1 MASRLLDVTLKLA
14 STHPI
19 NGLLTLDDTVTAAL
33 TYDDTG
39 VTTNTASIATGSE
52 TVIIAAS
59 DASINYVYIKN
70 TDTTNIVVVK
80 TDAPVAHM
88 DLGPGEFT
96 FFPLKGS
103 VGVEVIATV
112 APCIIDY
119 ITFKKA

>member
-1 MASRLLDVTLKLA
+1 MASRLRDVRLKLT

-19 NGLLTLDDTVTAAL
+19 NGLLTVDDKVTAAL

-59 DASINYVYIKN
+59 DASINYVYIKI

-112 APCIIDY
+112 AP
-119 ITFKKA
+119 